1 MAGTHDLFVA
11 LCEDDGIYPTF
22 KVSKGRNIVFP
33 LNFGA
38 YQGCVVYSLIEGS
51 LKFSSKP
58 RRSKSLSRSERH
70 ETRDT
75 SLPGPPSQ
83 SQPQVSSE
91 STTSGTINGS
101 VSPEHYPPRSSLD
114 KGKAIKSVRSSSD
127 RDMTLPSDP
136 VFRVTLSRKSLV
148 SQRDG
153 KDDTGVEAEVSSSFG
168 HSVGTIV
175 LSFAYFIARR
185 KSNTRL

>member
-1 MAGTHDLFVA
+1 
-11 LCEDDGIYPTF
+11 
-22 KVSKGRNIVFP
+22 
-33 LNFGA
+33 
-38 YQGCVVYSLIEGS
+38 
-51 LKFSSKP
+51 
-58 RRSKSLSRSERH
+58 
-70 ETRDT
+70 
-75 SLPGPPSQ
+75 
-83 SQPQVSSE
+83 
-91 STTSGTINGS
+91 
-101 VSPEHYPPRSSLD
+101 
-114 KGKAIKSVRSSSD
+114 
-127 RDMTLPSDP
+127 MTLPSDP